1 MPTPPGATLP
11 PATHRP
17 YLLQDE
23 VMSENLDQSQT
34 YRIGAVARLTG
45 ISVDRLRAWER
56 RYAVVETRRTES
68 LGRIYTRE
76 DVERLTMIKQLVDL
90 GNPISSVAHLTDA
103 QLRERLQQDNRA
115 RQQVQQFAT
124 RPVRVAVLG
133 TTLAAYVDASAP
145 RLHGMQIIGTFR
157 HFGEFQR
164 ALGTLAPDVFVVE
177 YPGVHAETVE
187 EVVELM
193 RRAGT
198 QRAVLVC
205 GFGRG
210 EDFDALKAV
219 GAVILRSPVSLEELE
234 IACRYEG
241 VDAAEEPV
249 PSLRTELGDTIPP
262 RRFQDEDLVRLA
274 NLSRSV
280 ECECPEHLVSLVG
293 SLAAF
298 EAYSATCKNRN
309 PTDAALH
316 AYLHR
321 VTAHARALIEEALE
335 NVAEVEGLTR

>member
-1 MPTPPGATLP
+1 
-11 PATHRP
+11 
-17 YLLQDE
+17 
-23 VMSENLDQSQT
+23 MSEHHDHSQT

-68 LGRIYTRE
+68 LGRIYTRG

-124 RPVRVAVLG
+124 RPVRAAVLG
-133 TTLAAYVDASAP
+133 TTLAAYVDASAA
-145 RLHGMQIIGTFR
+145 RLSGLQIVGTFR
-157 HFGEFQR
+157 HFSEFQR
-164 ALGTLAPDVFVVE
+164 ALGTLAPDVFVIE
-177 YPGVHAETVE
+177 YPGVHAETVD
-187 EVVELM
+187 EVRELM
-193 RRAGT
+193 KRAGT

-205 GFGRG
+205 GFGRA

-241 VDAAEEPV
+241 ELELAEETI

-298 EAYSATCKNRN
+298 EAYSATCRNRN

>member
-1 MPTPPGATLP
+1 
-11 PATHRP
+11 
-17 YLLQDE
+17 
-23 VMSENLDQSQT
+23 MSENHDHSQT

-164 ALGTLAPDVFVVE
+164 TLGTLAPDVFVVE

-187 EVVELM
+187 EVRDLM
-193 RRAGT
+193 KRAGT
-198 QRAVLVC
+198 SRAVLVC

-210 EDFDALKAV
+210 EDFDALKGI

-241 VDAAEEPV
+241 EHELAEEAV

-262 RRFQDEDLVRLA
+262 RRFQDEELVRLA

-298 EAYSATCKNRN
+298 EAYSATCRNRN